1 VRYLICLKC
10 DAYDEGR
17 MTNMI
22 LEINGETREI
32 SRVSNVRELLQFL
45 GIAEILVA
53 VEVNRKIIR
62 RKDWDCT
69 LISDKD
75 RVEIVQF
82 VGGG

>member
-1 VRYLICLKC
+1 VRYLICLKR

-17 MTNMI
+17 MMNMI

-32 SRVSNVRELLQFL
+32 SPVSNVRELLQFL
-45 GIAEILVA
+45 GIAESLVA

-69 LISDKD
+69 PISDKD